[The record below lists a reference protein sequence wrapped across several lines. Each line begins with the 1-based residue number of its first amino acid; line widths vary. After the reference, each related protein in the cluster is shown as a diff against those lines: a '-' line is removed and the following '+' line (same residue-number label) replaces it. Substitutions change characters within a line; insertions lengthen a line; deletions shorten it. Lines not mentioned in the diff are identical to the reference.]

1 VAQSRLN
8 SCSYIIQYLK
18 YSKKV
23 FQKDGA
29 PAGSRTQIF
38 GSGDQCAI
46 HCTTGAK
53 LLKFQRLEQNLLK
66 DSIDAHQA
74 SFVNS
79 KVEIV

>member
-1 VAQSRLN
+1 MLIQLN
-8 SCSYIIQYLK
+8 QNTA
-18 YSKKV
+18 KKLIET
-23 FQKDGA
+23 GA

-66 DSIDAHQA
+66 DSIDTHQA